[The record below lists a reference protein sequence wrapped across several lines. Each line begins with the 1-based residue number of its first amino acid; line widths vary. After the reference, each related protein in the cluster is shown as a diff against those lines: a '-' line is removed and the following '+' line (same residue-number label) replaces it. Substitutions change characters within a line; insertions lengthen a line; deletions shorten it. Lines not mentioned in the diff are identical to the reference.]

1 MEFSLMHAGLA
12 AGAAMAAIPVLLH
25 LFMRP
30 TPKHVVFPA
39 LRLIRERQKRS
50 KKKMRI
56 KNWLLLAARM
66 LVLALMA
73 LALARPRLHSE
84 TPLGDDSVPT
94 ALGLVFDTS
103 LSMGYKQND
112 RTLLD
117 LAKERAL
124 ELIDRVPDSSL
135 VFTADSASPA
145 SKTGRSPAAARQW
158 INDLAVH
165 AVNRP
170 LNIAVGEVYEAVVEC
185 DRPRREVYVL
195 SDLAKTSWDLG
206 RPAEGLDKVAK
217 AGETPGGKVA
227 TVVLRLGPPAAEREN
242 VSIDEME
249 IPSGVASTGDPV
261 EVRGLVR
268 SHGSKPASR
277 VVEFY
282 MGGVEKGQQ
291 PVKKG
296 QTTVEIA
303 PGGQAEVQFFT
314 PPRLKEGEVH
324 RAELRVTGAPDPLA
338 FDDARY
344 ISFQARPPMKVL
356 VVSDLDDD
364 ADFVALALDPE
375 PGAGAARTY
384 QVVRARG
391 TELTTK
397 YRDSL
402 KDHAAVFLL
411 DVAVLDDSAWGLLN
425 AYVHEGGGLVVGAGV
440 RCRPDNYNGPIP
452 SQILPAQLD
461 APTPTQPNAAT
472 FGKVADVT
480 HPLFDRYVEG
490 YDSQFSIMPVY
501 KYWKLKTPN
510 AGRTLLTFADG
521 APALLE
527 RTFQG
532 ARTGRVLM
540 WTTPLARR
548 VQRSDPAAWNEL
560 PNLSYWVFPVVMN
573 LTVPYLSGS
582 TGEKLVFD
590 AGEDAILPLGPGA
603 AATDV
608 RIVGP
613 DGKTTEAATPPPAGE
628 PLKVAAPQFPGH
640 WIVVVSGPGDAKKT
654 LGFSLNPPG
663 AESRYAELEKGD
675 LDSLFGKDGY
685 ALAGDDKALKKVTEL
700 IRVGHE
706 IFPWIM
712 FLILILVTA
721 ENYLANPFYKEP
733 AGGPTAAPPTA
744 PAQAAA

>member
-12 AGAAMAAIPVLLH
+12 AGAALAAIPVILH

-66 LVLALMA
+66 LLLALMA

-112 RTLLD
+112 KTLLD
-117 LAKERAL
+117 QAKERAI
-124 ELIDRVPDSSL
+124 ELLDRIPDSSL
-135 VFTADSASPA
+135 VFAADSASPA
-145 SKTGRSPAAARQW
+145 SRTGRSPASARQW
-158 INDLAVH
+158 IKELTVR

-170 LNIAVGEVYEAVVEC
+170 LNIPVGEVYEAVVEC

-195 SDLAKTSWDLG
+195 SDLARSSWDLG

-217 AGETPGGKVA
+217 AAEAPGGKVA
-227 TVVLRLGPPAAEREN
+227 TVVLRLGPTPEEREN

-261 EVRGLVR
+261 EIRGLVR
-268 SHGSKPASR
+268 SHGTKPASR
-277 VVEFY
+277 IVEFY
-282 MGGVEKGQQ
+282 LDG
-291 PVKKG
+291 VKKG
-296 QTTVEIA
+296 QKPVEIA
-303 PGGQAEVQFFT
+303 PGGQEEVQFLT

-344 ISFQARPPMKVL
+344 LSFQARPAMKVL
-356 VVSDLDDD
+356 IVSDLDAD
-364 ADFVALALDPE
+364 AEFVALALDPD
-375 PGAGAARTY
+375 PSAGAARTY
-384 QVVRARG
+384 QVTKARPS
-391 TELTTK
+391 ELTAK
-397 YRDSL
+397 YSETL

-411 DVAVLDDSAWGLLN
+411 DVRELDDPAWGLLN
-425 AYVHEGGGLVVGAGV
+425 AYVHEGGGLVVGAGA
-440 RCRPDNYNGPIP
+440 RCRAENYNGSIP

-461 APTPTQPNAAT
+461 APVATTPKTAT

-480 HPLFDRYVEG
+480 HPLFDRYSEG
-490 YDSQFSIMPVY
+490 IDAQLATMPVY
-501 KYWKLKTPN
+501 KYWKVN
-510 AGRTLLTFADG
+510 GSGAGRALMTFADG

-532 ARTGRVLM
+532 PRTGRVLM

-548 VQRSDPAAWNEL
+548 PQRSDPAAWNEL
-560 PNLSYWVFPVVMN
+560 PSLSYWVFPVVMN
-573 LTVPYLSGS
+573 LTVPYLAGS
-582 TGEKLVFD
+582 TGEKLVFE
-590 AGEDAILPLGPGA
+590 AGEDAIVPLGPGA

-608 RIVGP
+608 RIIGP
-613 DGKTTEAATPPPAGE
+613 DGKTAEAATPPPAGE
-628 PLKVAAPQFPGH
+628 PLRVASPQFPGH
-640 WIVVVSGPGDAKKT
+640 WTVVATGPGDVKKT
-654 LGFSLNPPG
+654 LGFSLNPPVD
-663 AESRYAELEKGD
+663 ESRFAELETTE
-675 LDSLFGKDGY
+675 LDGLFGKDGY

-706 IFPWIM
+706 IFPWLM

-721 ENYLANPFYKEP
+721 ENYLANTFYKEP
-733 AGGPTAAPPTA
+733 AGGPATAPTPS